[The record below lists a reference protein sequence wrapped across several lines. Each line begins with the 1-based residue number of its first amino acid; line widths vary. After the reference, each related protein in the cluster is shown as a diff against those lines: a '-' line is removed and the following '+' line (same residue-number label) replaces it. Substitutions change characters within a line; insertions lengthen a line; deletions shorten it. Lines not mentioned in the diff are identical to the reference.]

1 MKPMPQWRA
10 WLRPPR
16 DLMILFLL
24 VMLAPAAALAVL
36 GLRLLEQDRALER
49 QRLTEQRESAADRAV
64 MLLQQA
70 LNATEAR
77 LVSPKGWDIPE
88 DALRVVFHPQ
98 GIEAAPSG
106 RLLYFPVLPEPR
118 EAPDRL
124 FRQAEEYE
132 FNTQNYQAAI
142 VRCRELSSSADP
154 AIRAGALLR
163 LARNLRKA
171 GQRQAA
177 LDVCDQLGRMQSVTL
192 GGIPADLVARRTRC
206 SVLEE
211 LDRSEDL
218 RREAAALDADLR
230 TCRWQLDR
238 ASYLFFSEQANGWLG
253 IPGNS
258 EPVKEALAAAVEKL
272 WNRWKQT
279 PREEFSPT
287 GRQCLVMEAT
297 AVVALWQSIPER
309 LTALVAGP
317 QYQARTWFPAL
328 AGIRGFQISLLSPE
342 GHTVFGI
349 APASHLPRTQRPAS
363 ETGLPWSVV
372 VMNGDSPLASAEF
385 ASRRG
390 LLLAGLGL
398 LAILVAAGSYF
409 LWRAMA
415 RELAAARLQSDF
427 VSAVS
432 HEFRTPLTSLR
443 QFNALLAEGEA
454 PADEQR
460 SAFWAAQSRAT
471 DRLQRLV
478 ESLLDFGRMEAG
490 ARPYQF
496 EEVELGALV
505 EGVVG
510 DFQKEPGAAGFDI
523 QCAVA
528 HAPVTADAEALSR
541 ALWNLLDN
549 AVKYS
554 GESRTIAVVVERKA
568 DLVSV
573 RVSDRGPGI
582 PRAEQKE
589 IFRKFVRGAYAREH
603 HIRGT
608 GIGLTMVRHIVEANR
623 GKIEL
628 VSTPG
633 KGSTFTILLPARG

>member
-1 MKPMPQWRA
+1 MM
-10 WLRPPR
+10 
-16 DLMILFLL
+16 LFLM
-24 VMLAPAAALAVL
+24 VMLAPAATLVVL

-49 QRLTEQRESAADRAV
+49 QRLTELRESAADRAV
-64 MLLQQA
+64 MSLEQA
-70 LNATEAR
+70 LTATETSLAN
-77 LVSPKGWDIPE
+77 PKVQDPGE
-88 DALRVVFHPQ
+88 DALRVVFHSR
-98 GIEAAPSG
+98 GIEVAPPG
-106 RLLYFPVLPEPR
+106 RLLYYPVLPERR

-124 FRQAEEYE
+124 FRQAEEFE
-132 FNTQNYQAAI
+132 FGTRDYQAAI
-142 VRCRELSSSADP
+142 VRCRELSFSSDP

-177 LDVCDQLGRMQSVTL
+177 LDVCDQLGRMQSGTL
-192 GGIPADLVARRTRC
+192 GGIPADLVARRARC
-206 SVLEE
+206 SLLEE
-211 LDRSEDL
+211 LGRSEDL
-218 RREAAALDADLR
+218 RREAAAFDADLR
-230 TCRWQLDR
+230 TGRWQLDR

-253 IPGNS
+253 SPRNP
-258 EPVKEALAAAVEKL
+258 EPVQEALAGAVETL
-272 WNRWKQT
+272 WKRWKQT
-279 PREEFSPT
+279 PREEFSQT
-287 GRQCLVMEAT
+287 GRQCLALEAT
-297 AVVALWQSIPER
+297 TLVALWQSTPER
-309 LTALVAGP
+309 LAALVAGP

-342 GHTVFGI
+342 GRTVFGVP
-349 APASHLPRTQRPAS
+349 PASPLAHTQRPAS

-372 VMNGDSPLASAEF
+372 VMHADSRATLEEF
-385 ASRRG
+385 ASRRR

-409 LWRAMA
+409 IWRAMA
-415 RELAAARLQSDF
+415 RELTAARLQSDF
-427 VSAVS
+427 VAAVS

-454 PADEQR
+454 PADAQR
-460 SAFWAAQSRAT
+460 SEFWAAQSRAT

-496 EEVELGALV
+496 EKVELGSLV
-505 EGVVG
+505 ERVTS
-510 DFQKEPGAAGFDI
+510 DFQKEPGAAGFAI
-523 QCAVA
+523 QCAVT
-528 HAPVTADAEALSR
+528 HALVKADAEALSR

-554 GESRTIAVVVERKA
+554 GESRAITVTVERSA
-568 DLVSV
+568 DLVSIS
-573 RVSDRGPGI
+573 VSDRGPGI

-589 IFRKFVRGAYAREH
+589 IFGKFVRGAYAREH

-608 GIGLTMVRHIVEANR
+608 GIGLTMVHHIVEAHA
-623 GKIEL
+623 GKILL
-628 VSTPG
+628 VSAPG